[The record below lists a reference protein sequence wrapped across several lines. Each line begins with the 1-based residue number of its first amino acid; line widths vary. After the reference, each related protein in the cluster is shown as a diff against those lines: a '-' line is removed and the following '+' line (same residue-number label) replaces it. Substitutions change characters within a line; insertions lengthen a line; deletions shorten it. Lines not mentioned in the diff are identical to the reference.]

1 MFQKTRAVAQKYGA
15 QIASIPAAALVLAG
29 NAFAEVPTEV
39 STELTSLKTD
49 ALIVAGA
56 VLAAVVAVY
65 AFKFMR
71 KGL

>member
-1 MFQKTRAVAQKYGA
+1 MFEKTRAVAQKYGA
-15 QIASIPAAALVLAG
+15 KIVAIPAGALVLA
-29 NAFAEVPTEV
+29 NQAMAAVPENV
-39 STELTSLKTD
+39 NTELTALKTD
-49 ALIVAGA
+49 ALVVAGM

>member
-1 MFQKTRAVAQKYGA
+1 MLQSTLGAARKYGA
-15 QIASIPAAALVLAG
+15 KLATIPAAAIVLAG

-39 STELTSLKTD
+39 STELTALKTD